1 MKSASP
7 GLLFLALSVFSM
19 SCNTD
24 VGQSSKTYLSLQGKT
39 MGTYYNI
46 IYSEARE
53 QNYQPQI
60 DSLLEALN
68 KQVSTYIPSSLI
80 STFNQAEDSLV
91 LSEIEQKDHF
101 LENLSVASEIYT
113 LSEGAFDPTVMPL
126 VNYWGFGAE
135 ERRPVTSVDSALID
149 SLKMLVGF
157 NKVRLIGG
165 ENDRLVLKKTE
176 PGVQLDFSALAKGY
190 GVDAIGRLLESKGVK
205 DYLVEIGGEVG
216 ARGVNKQGE
225 KWTIG
230 VNQPSETSQL
240 TDFVAVLSLDNQGM
254 ATSGNYRN
262 FYEVNGVK
270 YSHTINPKTGFPERN
285 TLLSATIIA
294 QYCMYADALA
304 TACMVMGTDAAFNW
318 IQELQDVEAY
328 LIYGEEDGGMGEKYT
343 EGLRP
348 FLEKDE

>member
-1 MKSASP
+1 M
-7 GLLFLALSVFSM
+7 ALSIFSM

-46 IYSEARE
+46 TYSDAGEK
-53 QNYQPQI
+53 NYQPQI

-126 VNYWGFGAE
+126 VNYWGFGVE

-157 NKVRLIGG
+157 NKVILIGG
-165 ENDRLVLKKTE
+165 ENDRLVLKKTK

-294 QYCMYADALA
+294 QNCMYADALA

-348 FLEKDE
+348 FLEEDE